1 MGIKLIKQ
9 TIKNYLVK
17 SLLTVIKGFS
27 YVIKSFFNLLKKLS
41 KNPALFF
48 INCFK
53 FFAVIIYK
61 IHYYLFK
68 LKNAIF
74 PSHKIQLF
82 YFFINKYIPHA
93 IIIILT
99 FTISFANIF
108 AMETKAEEFGD
119 KSLLFV
125 WATGS
130 DLEDEYTEESFIATE
145 TQIENYL
152 EESAGTISKEDL
164 AYIPEE
170 AKLPLTIEGSALIK
184 PEITSLDASKIQRDK
199 IIEYTVQQGDT
210 ISTVA
215 RKFGVSQDTIL
226 WENNLTIT
234 NYIRPGQILK
244 ILPTSGI
251 AYKIAKGDNLSKIVQ
266 KYNSDKNK
274 IIEFNRLA
282 DESDLQVGQ
291 IIIIPE
297 GKPYYPPVAAKP
309 KLASLTKI
317 FQPSHVEVP
326 AGDKMAW
333 PTTARRIS
341 QYFNWR
347 HIGLDIDGDFGDPVW
362 AADDG
367 VVIKSVCLKT
377 GYGCHVIIDH
387 GNGKSTLYGH
397 FQKLY
402 VTEGQK
408 VARGDVLGEEG
419 STGMSTGSHLH
430 FEVRFG
436 GKRYNPLSYIR

>member
-1 MGIKLIKQ
+1 M
-9 TIKNYLVK
+9 
-17 SLLTVIKGFS
+17 
-27 YVIKSFFNLLKKLS
+27 
-41 KNPALFF
+41 
-48 INCFK
+48 
-53 FFAVIIYK
+53 
-61 IHYYLFK
+61 
-68 LKNAIF
+68 
-74 PSHKIQLF
+74 
-82 YFFINKYIPHA
+82 
-93 IIIILT
+93 
-99 FTISFANIF
+99 
-108 AMETKAEEFGD
+108 
-119 KSLLFV
+119 
-125 WATGS
+125 
-130 DLEDEYTEESFIATE
+130 
-145 TQIENYL
+145 
-152 EESAGTISKEDL
+152 
-164 AYIPEE
+164 
-170 AKLPLTIEGSALIK
+170 
-184 PEITSLDASKIQRDK
+184 
-199 IIEYTVQQGDT
+199 QQGDT

-402 VTEGQK
+402 VAEGQK
-408 VARGDVLGEEG
+408 VARGDVLGEMG